1 MRKILYAVALV
12 ASVMLAS
19 CSKKDAQP
27 GPDKSRE
34 AITKLQKDILGKWV
48 FSNTVF
54 PKTSAAKGQAN
65 ARVGDVLPSAGKFA
79 RTSYTA
85 NVVAKTGF
93 IEFLKNNTYLV
104 YDADGNYFTGTFD
117 VRDGQ
122 TIDLAGFGTIN
133 EIKFTQEKIDFIVNY
148 TAQNKKLTISAN
160 RAVSIPLTE
169 RTELLTGKIWSV
181 TGEEKGQATF
191 FNAPIDIQNSQDGSI
206 LLTSWVDKITFLF
219 SSSGTYSIH
228 FYYQNKLLAVNMF
241 NWKWHST
248 DANKLV
254 YWGYSE
260 TVDEDQFE
268 VIREIT
274 KDVLRWSNFDDGK
287 EAKYVMRPAQ

>member
-1 MRKILYAVALV
+1 MTLMAL
-12 ASVMLAS
+12 MILAS

-27 GPDKSRE
+27 DPAESGE

-48 FSNTVF
+48 FTNTVF
-54 PKTSAAKGQAN
+54 PKTSGTNGQASTS
-65 ARVGDVLPSAGKFA
+65 VGNVLQSKGKLA
-79 RTSYTA
+79 TTSNTA
-85 NVVAKTGF
+85 NVIAKTGF
-93 IEFLKNNTYLV
+93 IEFLKNNTYLI
-104 YDADGNYFTGTFD
+104 YDAEGNYFTGTFN

-122 TIDLAGFGTIN
+122 TIDLAEFGTIN
-133 EIKFTQEKIDFIVNY
+133 EIKFTQEKIDFIANY
-148 TAQNKKLTISAN
+148 TAQNKKLIISAN
-160 RAVSIPLTE
+160 RAVSIPLTDK
-169 RTELLTGKIWSV
+169 TTLLTGKIWSV
-181 TGEEKGQATF
+181 TGEEKGQETF
-191 FNAPIDIQNSQDGSI
+191 FNAPIDIQNPKDGSI
-206 LLTSWVDKITFLF
+206 LMTSWVDKITFLF

-228 FYYQNKLLAVNMF
+228 FYYKNKLLAVNMF